1 MRYTAQQES
10 ELITKAQS
18 GDRKA
23 AGLLVESLM
32 GLIHRE
38 ARTQSRRCSE
48 PLDDLVQTA
57 SMGVLDAIRRFDPS
71 RGCRLITVA
80 LARIRTALRPVVRL
94 SHSQDRREMPLEYA
108 DEPCDD
114 TPDPCDDIDTKSI
127 HSEVTSAMAACLTP
141 REHMILRRATSV
153 RSESS
158 ADIGASVG
166 LSRET
171 VRLDYESAVNKVR
184 RALSVP
190 PAVSS
195 F

>member
-1 MRYTAQQES
+1 MRYAANQEL
-10 ELITKAQS
+10 ELIALAQS

-23 AGLLVESLM
+23 VGLLVESMM

-38 ARTQSRRCSE
+38 ARAQSRRCSE

-57 SMGVLDAIRRFDPS
+57 SMGVLDAIRRFDAS

-80 LARIRTALRPVVRL
+80 LVRIRTALRPVVRR
-94 SHSQDRREMPLEYA
+94 SHSQDRRETSLECA
-108 DEPCDD
+108 DEPCDN
-114 TPDPCDDIDTKSI
+114 TQDPCDDIDTKIRALAVSG
-127 HSEVTSAMAACLTP
+127 AMCMCLTP
-141 REHMILRRATSV
+141 REHMILRRATSE
-153 RSESS
+153 RSESF

-171 VRLDYESAVNKVR
+171 VRLDYESAVRKVR
-184 RALSVP
+184 RSLSVP

-195 F
+195 L

>member
-1 MRYTAQQES
+1 MRYTADAERDLVQR
-10 ELITKAQS
+10 AQS

-23 AGLLVESLM
+23 AGLLVESM
-32 GLIHRE
+32 TGLIHRE
-38 ARTQSRRCSE
+38 ARAQSRRCSE

-57 SMGVLDAIRRFDPS
+57 SMGVLDAIRRFDAS

-80 LARIRTALRPVVRL
+80 LVRIRTALRPVVRR
-94 SHSQDRREMPLEYA
+94 SHSQDRREAPLECA

-114 TPDPCDDIDTKSI
+114 TPDPCDDIDARSR
-127 HSEVTSAMAACLTP
+127 HSEVVSAMASRLTP
-141 REHMILRRATSV
+141 REHMILRRATSG
-153 RSESS
+153 RSESF

-171 VRLDYESAVNKVR
+171 VRLSYESAVRKVR
-184 RALSVP
+184 RSLSVQ
-190 PAVSS
+190 PAA